1 PRPDAQCPGWR
12 GRDRL
17 ALRAGHCGD
26 LDLDCRA
33 RAARSGDAA
42 RPSGARRA
50 VTGSPVRARGA
61 GMTTESAADGGLR
74 ELLHLR
80 GRGAWQ
86 FLVLLQATLALYTLH
101 NFGNIRLIPGVV
113 TLILIALAGTIVV
126 LIEKEPLPW
135 RATLFVIAALLVATT
150 LSRVFPREGA
160 TVTPAT
166 IFAASYVLAI
176 LVLCGRFW
184 AAWGGVAALALVV
197 WATRW
202 LGTDSP
208 FRVTDVPVTT
218 VAAVSVAVAI
228 LGPTQR
234 SLRVLRTE
242 ATMRAAAEA
251 TMAAENAER
260 DRQLAELD
268 KVARPML
275 ARIARGGELSRA
287 EQEEC
292 GLLEAELRDRL
303 RAPELATEEIGRAAR
318 VARARGVEV
327 VLLDDG
333 GFADV
338 PDAVREQ
345 VVELAVAEL
354 TRAESGTV
362 T

>member
-1 PRPDAQCPGWR
+1 MRTD
-12 GRDRL
+12 
-17 ALRAGHCGD
+17 
-26 LDLDCRA
+26 
-33 RAARSGDAA
+33 
-42 RPSGARRA
+42 
-50 VTGSPVRARGA
+50 
-61 GMTTESAADGGLR
+61 SAADGGLR
-74 ELLHLR
+74 ELLNLR

-101 NFGNIRLIPGVV
+101 NFGSLQ
-113 TLILIALAGTIVV
+113 LAAGLVSLVLMAAAGAIVV
-126 LIEKEPLPW
+126 LVEREPLPW
-135 RATLFVIAALLVATT
+135 RATLFVLGAVLVASV
-150 LSRVFPREGA
+150 LSRLFPQEGA

-184 AAWGGVAALALVV
+184 SAWFGVGALALVV
-197 WATRW
+197 FVTDV
-202 LGTDSP
+202 LGADSP
-208 FRVTDVPVTT
+208 FEVGDVPMMT

-242 ATMRAAAEA
+242 ATLRAAAEA

-275 ARIARGGELSRA
+275 ERIARGGELSRA

-362 T
+362 TVRVLPPGRSLLATVLVGGAQGDHRTDIDRAGRTEVSA